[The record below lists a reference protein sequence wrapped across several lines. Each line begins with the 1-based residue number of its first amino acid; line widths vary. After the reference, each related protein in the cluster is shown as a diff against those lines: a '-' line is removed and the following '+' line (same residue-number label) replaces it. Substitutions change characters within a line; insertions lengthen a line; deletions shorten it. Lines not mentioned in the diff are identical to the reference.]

1 MGNGYDDIE
10 FYVTSPAL
18 LCFMTPPGAA
28 YYPLTLRV
36 TVNLGLRPFTTVG
49 PMCCS
54 SAGK

>member
-28 YYPLTLRV
+28 HYPFTLRV
-36 TVNLGLRPFTTVG
+36 TVNLGLRPTTTVS
-49 PMCCS
+49 PINRS
-54 SAGK
+54 KAAR